1 MKTNANTF
9 KNLTLT
15 EELNPRL
22 FGEKY
27 LKDC

>member
-1 MKTNANTF
+1 MKTNANNL
-9 KNLTLT
+9 KNLILT
-15 EELNPRL
+15 DELNPRL